1 MIPSYQNLHQRF
13 RINGLAFDKGGL
25 FELAY
30 SYIKEGAP
38 FEKEIG
44 VFLLD
49 WLDSAPI
56 LQLNTSG
63 TTGVPKIITI
73 SKQAMVLS
81 ALATANFFNLQPGD
95 KALHCLPTRYVAGK
109 MMLVRAFIIGLEL
122 DLLPPSSALEELY
135 KDKKYDFVALVP
147 LQAEQNIDKLEQFKK
162 IIIGGQP
169 ISNLLSEQ
177 LQNLNAEIFETYGM
191 TETITHIAAKRVGA
205 EYFTV
210 LPNITIATDDRNCLN
225 IKAPAISETVIKTN
239 DIVEMVSPQSFK
251 WIGRFDHV
259 INSGGIKLFPEQL
272 EAKLSKQIAIP
283 FFITGIPDEKLGQK
297 VILVIEGKSFK
308 LSEAFY
314 TDLEKYEHPKEVF
327 FIPQFIRTQTAKID
341 IKNTLKSIGF

>member
-49 WLDSAPI
+49 WLDTAQT

-122 DLLPPSSALEELY
+122 DLLPPSSALEELC

-147 LQAEQNIDKLEQFKK
+147 LQVEQNIDKLEQFKK

-308 LSEAFY
+308 LSEVFY